1 MISAL
6 PIVDKSIPTSD
17 LLPLLGQ
24 YQLLP
29 QLLKEMV
36 IDQAI
41 QDVQLSQEEVVQAVE
56 QFYRQHQIA
65 EEARRE
71 AWLKHFRMTSKQ
83 LAQQAQRQLKLQKF
97 KYQTWNNQVESDF
110 LQQKGQFDQ
119 YVYSLIRVA
128 SAEVAQ
134 ELYFRLK
141 AEEQE
146 FSDLATEYSQGP
158 EAQTGGLIGPV
169 SAANLHPTLVQI
181 LTSAQPGQVRP
192 PIRLGEW
199 FVIVRLQKFISAQLD
214 ETLRQQLLE
223 QRFNEWLQAQLQA
236 VAVFDDSIAVSVQAP

>member
-6 PIVDKSIPTSD
+6 PLVDKTLQSSD
-17 LLPLLGQ
+17 LIPFLGQ

-29 QLLKEMV
+29 QLLKELI
-36 IDQAI
+36 IDQAT
-41 QDVQLSQEEVVQAVE
+41 QDMTLSPEEAAQAVE

-65 EEARRE
+65 DENQKQ
-71 AWLKHFRMTSKQ
+71 AWLKHFRMTPEQ
-83 LAQQAQRQLKLQKF
+83 LALQAQRQVKLQKF

-134 ELYFRLK
+134 ELYFRLQ
-141 AEEQE
+141 AGEQP
-146 FSDLATEYSQGP
+146 FSELATQYSQGP

-169 SAANLHPTLVQI
+169 PASNLHPTLTKI
-181 LTSAQPGQVRP
+181 LSNAQPGQVRP

-199 FVIVRLQKFISAQLD
+199 FVIVSLQKLISAQLD
-214 ETLRQQLLE
+214 DTLRQQLLN
-223 QRFNEWLQAQLQA
+223 QRFNDWLQVQLQSTS
-236 VAVFDDSIAVSVQAP
+236 VANDAITVSVQAP

>member
-6 PIVDKSIPTSD
+6 PIVDKTVQISD
-17 LLPLLGQ
+17 LIPLLGQ

-29 QLLKEMV
+29 QLLKELV

-41 QDVQLSQEEVVQAVE
+41 QDVQLSQEEIVQAVE
-56 QFYRQHQIA
+56 QFYRQYQIGD
-65 EEARRE
+65 ETRRE
-71 AWLKHFRMTSKQ
+71 AWLKHYRMTPQQ
-83 LAQQAQRQLKLQKF
+83 LAVQAQRQLKLHKF
-97 KYQTWNNQVESDF
+97 KLQTWNNQVESDF

-134 ELYFRLK
+134 ELYFRLQ
-141 AEEQE
+141 AGEQA
-146 FSDLATEYSQGP
+146 FSDLATQYSQGP

-169 SAANLHPTLVQI
+169 TAANLHPTLVQI

-199 FVIVRLQKFISAQLD
+199 FVIVSLQKFISAQLD
-214 ETLRQQLLE
+214 DTLRQQLLE
-223 QRFNEWLQAQLQA
+223 QRFKEWLQSQLQSIA
-236 VAVFDDSIAVSVQAP
+236 VSDDSIAVSVQTP

>member
-1 MISAL
+1 MVSAL
-6 PIVDKSIPTSD
+6 PIVDNTVQTSD
-17 LLPLLGQ
+17 LIPLLGQ

-29 QLLKEMV
+29 QLLKELV

-41 QDVQLSQEEVVQAVE
+41 QDVQLSQEEIVQAID
-56 QFYRQHQIA
+56 QFYRQHQIGD
-65 EEARRE
+65 ETRRE
-71 AWLKHFRMTSKQ
+71 MWLKHYRMTPQQ
-83 LAQQAQRQLKLQKF
+83 LAVQAQRQLKLHKF
-97 KYQTWNNQVESDF
+97 KLQTWNNQVESDF

-134 ELYFRLK
+134 ELYFRLQ
-141 AEEQE
+141 AEEQA
-146 FSDLATEYSQGP
+146 FSDLATQYSQGP

-169 SAANLHPTLVQI
+169 TAANLHPTLVQI

-199 FVIVRLQKFISAQLD
+199 FVIVSLQKLISAQLD
-214 ETLRQQLLE
+214 DTLRQQLLE
-223 QRFNEWLQAQLQA
+223 QRFNEWLQTQLKS
-236 VAVFDDSIAVSVQAP
+236 VAVSGDAIAVSVHTP

>member
-6 PIVDKSIPTSD
+6 PIVDKTVQPSD
-17 LLPLLGQ
+17 LIPLLGQ

-29 QLLKEMV
+29 QLLKELI

-41 QDVQLSQEEVVQAVE
+41 QDVQLGPEEVVQAVE
-56 QFYRQHQIA
+56 QFYRQHQIG

-71 AWLKHFRMTSKQ
+71 AWLKHYRMTPQQ
-83 LAQQAQRQLKLQKF
+83 LAAQAQRQLKLHKF
-97 KYQTWNNQVESDF
+97 KLQTWNNQVESDF

-134 ELYFRLK
+134 ELYFRLQ
-141 AEEQE
+141 AGEQA
-146 FSDLATEYSQGP
+146 FADLATKYSQGP

-169 SAANLHPTLVQI
+169 TAANLHPTLVQI

-199 FVIVRLQKFISAQLD
+199 FVIVSLQKLISAQLD
-214 ETLRQQLLE
+214 APLRQQLLE
-223 QRFNEWLQAQLQA
+223 QRFNEWLQLQLKSA
-236 VAVFDDSIAVSVQAP
+236 AISDDSIAVSARTP